1 MKSRI
6 AIVVDDSRWRD
17 RVPDVARVCRRAARS
32 ALGGVPDPG
41 RPVELCVMLADDAT
55 VAGLNRRFRGRRGP
69 TNVLSFPDRT
79 PHPPRK
85 PRSCAAC
92 EEGAAMSIGDIAL
105 AFETV
110 VREARR
116 DGKTVPDHVA
126 HLVVHGV
133 LHLLGHDHM
142 KKADAAGME
151 ALEVAAL
158 ARLGVENPYD

>member
-1 MKSRI
+1 VKSKI
-6 AIVVDDSRWRD
+6 GIVVDDSRWRD
-17 RVPDVARVCRRAARS
+17 MVPDVARVCRRAARS
-32 ALGGVPDPG
+32 ALAGGRDEG

-55 VAGLNRRFRGRRGP
+55 VADLNRRFRGKRGS

-79 PHPPRK
+79 PRMTGSGDD
-85 PRSCAAC
+85 RAAI
-92 EEGAAMSIGDIAL
+92 SIGDIVL

-116 DGKTVPDHVA
+116 DGKTVSDHVA

-133 LHLLGHDHM
+133 FHLLGHDHV
-142 KKADAAGME
+142 KKDDAVRME
-151 ALEVAAL
+151 ALEVTAL